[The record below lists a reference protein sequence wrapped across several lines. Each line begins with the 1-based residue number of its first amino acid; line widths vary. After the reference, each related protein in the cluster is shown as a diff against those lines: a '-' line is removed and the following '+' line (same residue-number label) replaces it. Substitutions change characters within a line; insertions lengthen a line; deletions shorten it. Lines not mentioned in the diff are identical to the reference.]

1 MDQPEALRLDYRL
14 VKNRP
19 GLGFGEWNIAK
30 DRPEMRFAREM
41 NAGPAIGF
49 RAIRQPEFHAGSFR
63 CDRNGS
69 LSECRSFRLNR
80 SLSALCL
87 RVQPAY
93 RLIEE
98 IAFASHTIAPI

>member
-1 MDQPEALRLDYRL
+1 
-14 VKNRP
+14 
-19 GLGFGEWNIAK
+19 
-30 DRPEMRFAREM
+30 
-41 NAGPAIGF
+41 
-49 RAIRQPEFHAGSFR
+49 
-63 CDRNGS
+63 
-69 LSECRSFRLNR
+69 LNR